1 MKAKHIMIA
10 TIILLLITAKS
21 WAQNSN
27 QSVNDKKMETI
38 EKNKSV
44 VRKLVEEILNSKK
57 SALLKNV
64 IADEYVAPGGNKGPD
79 AFFDPVKPLFAAFPD
94 IEWKILDII
103 GEGDKVMVRW
113 KWTGTH
119 KAKFN
124 QHEATGKTFT
134 NDGMALFVMKNG
146 KITATNIL
154 TDRLGFLQQIG
165 AVPVN

>member
-1 MKAKHIMIA
+1 MKYKHIVIA
-10 TIILLLITAKS
+10 TVIFLMITGNS
-21 WAQNSN
+21 LAQNSN
-27 QSVNDKKMETI
+27 QSVNDKKMETT
-38 EKNKSV
+38 EKNKAV
-44 VRKLVEEILNSKK
+44 VRNLIEEILSSKK
-57 SALLKNV
+57 PELLKNV
-64 IADEYVAPGGNKGPD
+64 IADEYVAPNGNKGPGS
-79 AFFDPVKPLFAAFPD
+79 FFDPVKPLFSAFPD

-124 QHEATGKTFT
+124 QHEATGKTVT
-134 NDGMALFVMKNG
+134 NDGMALFVLKNA
-146 KITATNIL
+146 KITATSIL

>member
-1 MKAKHIMIA
+1 MNHKHIMIA
-10 TIILLLITAKS
+10 TIILLLITARS

-27 QSVNDKKMETI
+27 HSVNDKKMETT
-38 EKNKSV
+38 EKNKAV
-44 VRKLVEEILNSKK
+44 VRNLIEEILSRKK
-57 SALLKNV
+57 PELLKNV

-79 AFFDPVKPLFAAFPD
+79 AFFDPVQPLFTAFPD
-94 IEWKILDII
+94 IEWKILDLI

-124 QHEATGKTFT
+124 QHEATGKILT
-134 NDGMALFVMKNG
+134 NDGMALFVLKNG
-146 KITATNIL
+146 KITATSIL